1 MKEKLSAKLL
11 FFFFNLFAVKEY
23 NDFYSVVPQASKE
36 RVLECLN
43 VCEFFCSAN
52 PYVLLGFCL
61 FVCLCVYSLFLL
73 PACLEKK

>member
-36 RVLECLN
+36 RVLETFLMSVN
-43 VCEFFCSAN
+43 SF
-52 PYVLLGFCL
+52 VLLTLMCCWD